1 MDFLVQLLQSCHRKI
16 VTFFG
21 TSFHKV
27 VLKMQKNVTQKITNR
42 KLNDDLLLGG
52 GFFWLQI

>member
-16 VTFFG
+16 VTSFG

-27 VLKMQKNVTQKITNR
+27 VLKMQRNVTQKITNR

-52 GFFWLQI
+52 GFF